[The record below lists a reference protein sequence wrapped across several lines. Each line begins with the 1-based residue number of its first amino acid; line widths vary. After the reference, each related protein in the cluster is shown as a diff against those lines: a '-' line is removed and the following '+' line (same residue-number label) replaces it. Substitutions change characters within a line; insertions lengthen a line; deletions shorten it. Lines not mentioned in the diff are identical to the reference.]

1 MPAERVPPFFRGWAT
16 NYPVAP
22 VALSPQ
28 FLRSK
33 APARVALTARAP
45 APHDPEW
52 MDSHDLPSLPAGRA
66 ATLIADG
73 ALSPMD
79 LLESCLARIAERD
92 AEIRAWV
99 YVDEAGARAVARER
113 HDEARGG
120 RRRGPLHG
128 VPVGIKDIF
137 HVAGM
142 TTTCGAAPV
151 FHTVATEDAAAVA
164 RLRAAGAII
173 LGKAHTTEFA
183 YFEPGPTRNPWNPA
197 HTPGGSSSGSAAA
210 VAARMTPLALG
221 TQTVGSLLRPAA
233 YCGVVGFKGTHGLIP
248 TEGVVPL
255 AWSLDH
261 VGVFARAVADVAL
274 AAGVLAG
281 RPLAGPAPRPPR
293 LALAPELVE
302 RATPETAAEVRA
314 TAARLARAGATIEE
328 VKLPASFAGVH
339 AAGRAVLEVEA
350 SAYHEELYRVHAA
363 AYRPRTRELIAGG
376 LTRPA
381 VAYVRA
387 QRARLAFR
395 EEVMPL
401 LAAHDALLSPTA
413 PAPAPEGLGATGD
426 PWFCAP
432 WSFAGVPAC
441 SLPSAVSALG
451 LPHAVQ
457 LVAAAERDA
466 ELLAVAAW
474 CERVLDFKLS
484 PST

>member
-1 MPAERVPPFFRGWAT
+1 
-16 NYPVAP
+16 
-22 VALSPQ
+22 
-28 FLRSK
+28 
-33 APARVALTARAP
+33 
-45 APHDPEW
+45 
-52 MDSHDLPSLPAGRA
+52 MDSHDLTSLPAARA
-66 ATLIADG
+66 ASLIAEG
-73 ALSPMD
+73 ALSPIA
-79 LLESCLARIAERD
+79 LLESSLARIAARD

-99 YVDEAGARAVARER
+99 RVDEAGARAVARER
-113 HDEARGG
+113 EAEARAG
-120 RRRGPLHG
+120 RLRGPLHG

-142 TTTCGAAPV
+142 TTTCGAAPA
-151 FHTVATEDAAAVA
+151 FHVAATEDAAAVA

-183 YFEPGPTRNPWNPA
+183 YFEPGPTRNPWNVA

-210 VAARMTPLALG
+210 VAARMAPLALG
-221 TQTVGSLLRPAA
+221 TQTVGSVLRPAA
-233 YCGVVGFKGTHGLIP
+233 YCGVVGFKGTHGLIS

-274 AAGVLAG
+274 TAGVLAG
-281 RPLAGPAPRPPR
+281 RPLAGPTPRPPR
-293 LALAPELVE
+293 LALASELID
-302 RATPETAAEVRA
+302 RATPETAAAVRA
-314 TAARLARAGATIEE
+314 TVERLTRAGATIEE
-328 VKLPASFAGVH
+328 VKLPGSFAGVH
-339 AAGRAVLEVEA
+339 AAGRGVLEVEA
-350 SAYHEELYRVHAA
+350 SAYHEELYRAHAD
-363 AYRPRTRELIAGG
+363 AYRPRTRELIEGG
-376 LTRPA
+376 LARPA
-381 VAYVRA
+381 VAYARA

-395 EEVMPL
+395 EEAMPL

-413 PAPAPEGLGATGD
+413 PGTAPEGLATGD

-441 SLPSAVSALG
+441 SLPSGMSAAG

-474 CERVLDFKLS
+474 CERVLDFKERAR
-484 PST
+484 

>member
-1 MPAERVPPFFRGWAT
+1 M
-16 NYPVAP
+16 AP
-22 VALSPQ
+22 DDLS
-28 FLRSK
+28 
-33 APARVALTARAP
+33 
-45 APHDPEW
+45 
-52 MDSHDLPSLPAGRA
+52 SLPAGRA
-66 ATLIADG
+66 ATLIADRT
-73 ALSPMD
+73 LSPLD
-79 LLESCLARIAERD
+79 LLEACLARIAARD

-99 YVDEAGARAVARER
+99 RVDEAGARAVARER
-113 HDEARGG
+113 EAEARAG
-120 RRRGPLHG
+120 RLRGPLHG

-142 TTTCGAAPV
+142 TTTCGAAPA
-151 FHTVATEDAAAVA
+151 FHVAATEDAAAVA

-183 YFEPGPTRNPWNPA
+183 YFEPGPTRNPWNVA

-210 VAARMTPLALG
+210 VAARMAPLALG
-221 TQTVGSLLRPAA
+221 TQTVGSVLRPAA
-233 YCGVVGFKGTHGLIP
+233 YCGVVGFKGTHGLIS

-274 AAGVLAG
+274 TAGVLAG
-281 RPLAGPAPRPPR
+281 RPLAGPTPRPPR
-293 LALAPELVE
+293 LALASELID
-302 RATPETAAEVRA
+302 RATPETAAAVRA
-314 TAARLARAGATIEE
+314 TVERLTRAGATIEE
-328 VKLPASFAGVH
+328 VKLPGSFAGVH
-339 AAGRAVLEVEA
+339 AAGRGVLEVEA
-350 SAYHEELYRVHAA
+350 SAYHEELYRAHAD
-363 AYRPRTRELIAGG
+363 AYRPRTRELIEGG
-376 LTRPA
+376 LARPA
-381 VAYVRA
+381 VAYARA

-395 EEVMPL
+395 EEAMPL

-413 PAPAPEGLGATGD
+413 PGTAPEGLATGD

-441 SLPSAVSALG
+441 SLPSGMSAAG

-474 CERVLDFKLS
+474 CERVLDFKERAR
-484 PST
+484 

>member
-1 MPAERVPPFFRGWAT
+1 M
-16 NYPVAP
+16 AP
-22 VALSPQ
+22 
-28 FLRSK
+28 
-33 APARVALTARAP
+33 
-45 APHDPEW
+45 D
-52 MDSHDLPSLPAGRA
+52 DLASLPAGRA
-66 ATLIADG
+66 ATLIADRT
-73 ALSPMD
+73 LSPLD
-79 LLESCLARIAERD
+79 LLESCLARIAARD

-99 YVDEAGARAVARER
+99 RVDEAGARTVARER
-113 HDEARGG
+113 EAEARAG
-120 RRRGPLHG
+120 RLRGPLHG
-128 VPVGIKDIF
+128 VPVAIKDIF

-142 TTTCGAAPV
+142 TTMCGAVPA
-151 FHTVATEDAAAVA
+151 FHVAATEDAAAVA

-183 YFEPGPTRNPWNPA
+183 YFEPGPTRNPWNVA

-210 VAARMTPLALG
+210 VAARMAPLALG
-221 TQTVGSLLRPAA
+221 TQTVGSVLRPAA
-233 YCGVVGFKGTHGLIP
+233 YCGVVGFKGTHGLIS

-274 AAGVLAG
+274 TAGVLAG

-293 LALAPELVE
+293 LALASELVD
-302 RATPETAAEVRA
+302 RATPETAATVRA
-314 TAARLARAGATIEE
+314 TAERLARAGATIEE
-328 VKLPASFAGVH
+328 VKLPGSFAGVH
-339 AAGRAVLEVEA
+339 AAGRGVLEVEA
-350 SAYHEELYRVHAA
+350 SAYHEELYRTHAA
-363 AYRPRTRELIAGG
+363 AYRPRTRELIEGG
-376 LTRPA
+376 LARPA
-381 VAYVRA
+381 VAYARA

-401 LAAHDALLSPTA
+401 LAGHDALLSPTA
-413 PAPAPEGLGATGD
+413 PAPAPEGLATGD

-441 SLPSAVSALG
+441 SLPTGVSAAG

-474 CERVLDFKLS
+474 CERVLDFKERAR
-484 PST
+484 